1 MEWLVLLILF
11 IVSGR
16 SHLQGPAII
25 GSAPHWDL
33 VMRAFRS
40 FLIVFAIHALTGAAE
55 LQEETMNLSV
65 PEFPAP
71 TVVRIHVNR
80 WTVADLGTLEKS
92 NISRKTS
99 RGIRSRKFMVEENAN
114 DTTSAID
121 IKFVA
126 PGAGDC
132 SVRDIG
138 LVQQSEQPSG
148 GLPLFNVQIQ
158 NSCLDPAC
166 QISNIHV
173 RCGMFSSG
181 SPLNPHVFRR
191 VNPDDCLVNDGLPL
205 SPSNTI
211 SFTYSS
217 IYMIP
222 MTVFS
227 GNVLCRN
234 SQ

>member
-16 SHLQGPAII
+16 SGLQGSSII
-25 GSAPHWDL
+25 GSAPRWDL

-55 LQEETMNLSV
+55 LQEETINLTV
-65 PEFPAP
+65 PELPAP
-71 TVVRIHVNR
+71 TMVKIHVNR
-80 WTVADLGTLEKS
+80 WTVADTGALKKN
-92 NISRKTS
+92 NISRITSS
-99 RGIRSRKFMVEENAN
+99 RGIRSRKFIVEKNAN
-114 DTTSAID
+114 HTTSAID

-132 SVRDIG
+132 SLRDIG
-138 LVQQSEQPSG
+138 LNQHSQAP
-148 GLPLFNVQIQ
+148 GLPFFTVQIQ

-173 RCGMFSSG
+173 SCGMFSTG
-181 SPLNPHVFRR
+181 SILNPHVFRR
-191 VNPDDCLVNDGLPL
+191 VNPNDCLVNDGLPL
-205 SPSNTI
+205 SPSNII

-222 MTVFS
+222 MRVS
-227 GNVLCRN
+227 SANVQCRN

>member
-16 SHLQGPAII
+16 SDLQGSAII

-55 LQEETMNLSV
+55 LQEETINLSV
-65 PEFPAP
+65 PELPAP
-71 TVVRIHVNR
+71 TVVKIHVNR
-80 WTVADLGTLEKS
+80 WTVADTGTLEKN
-92 NISRKTS
+92 NISRITS
-99 RGIRSRKFMVEENAN
+99 RGIRSRKFMVEKNAN

-126 PGAGDC
+126 TGAGDC
-132 SVRDIG
+132 SLRDID
-138 LVQQSEQPSG
+138 LIQHSEQP
-148 GLPLFNVQIQ
+148 GLPFFNVQIQ

-173 RCGMFSSG
+173 SCGMFSSG
-181 SPLNPHVFRR
+181 SPLDPHVFRR
-191 VNPDDCLVNDGLPL
+191 VNPNDCLVNDGLPL

-222 MTVFS
+222 MTVSS
-227 GNVLCRN
+227 GNVRCRN